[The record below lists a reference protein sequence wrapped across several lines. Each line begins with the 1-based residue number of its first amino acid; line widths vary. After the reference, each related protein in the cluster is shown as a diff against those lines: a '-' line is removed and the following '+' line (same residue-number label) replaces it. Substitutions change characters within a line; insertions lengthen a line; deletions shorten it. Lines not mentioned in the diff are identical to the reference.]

1 MFSVPARKSRSPPG
15 ATNSIPKLDSPN
27 RHLPL
32 ALMHDLSVSSGN
44 GWLCNFWIPDESN
57 FKIKIH
63 HAANI

>member
-1 MFSVPARKSRSPPG
+1 
-15 ATNSIPKLDSPN
+15 
-27 RHLPL
+27 
-32 ALMHDLSVSSGN
+32 LMHDLSVSSGN